1 MLASPQR
8 TGTGQRSKAFCLMLG
23 KRDCCAWV
31 TCLRLQTLVRAKRA
45 GASRRSHFLFFGCY
59 FFLSPPRG
67 GTLKAGTSEPR
78 VHECSP
84 CRGCRVA
91 CSRPATRRHSLG
103 LNSARDKK
111 RYELPWGFFGALL
124 SHMGQSQ
131 SLSQSQSESEMSILE
146 YPYCVLPHRFAA
158 YYQPTSRSVCTWC
171 SLPAPTAP
179 VGSSW

>member
-1 MLASPQR
+1 MPDAREEGLLRLGYLPQVADARSLLAGR
-8 TGTGQRSKAFCLMLG
+8 TGSG
-23 KRDCCAWV
+23 
-31 TCLRLQTLVRAKRA
+31 TLVRAKRA

-111 RYELPWGFFGALL
+111 RYELPWGFFGAIL
-124 SHMGQSQ
+124 SHLGQSQ
-131 SLSQSQSESEMSILE
+131 SLSQSQSESEMGILE
-146 YPYCVLPHRFAA
+146 YPYCVLPYRFAV